1 MGARVLHQ
9 TFREPVLLTQAV
21 VEAETT
27 RAEQRA
33 QAVQA
38 AGVRQALRQVLERS
52 TLVVA
57 VVGLA
62 TLAELAVLA
71 GPV

>member
-33 QAVQA
+33 QVAQA
-38 AGVRQALRQVLERS
+38 AVARQIIRVQRILEA
-52 TLVVA
+52 V
-57 VVGLA
+57 VVGLP
-62 TLAELAVLA
+62 TLAELAVPA
-71 GPV
+71 APV